1 MSSDIAERTVEANGL
16 RFGLLEAGDGPLV
29 VLLHGF
35 PDNAW
40 TWSKVIPTLVDSGY
54 RVVAPFMRGYPPT
67 EIPAEGRYDPA
78 ALADDVAGL
87 IDELNGGD
95 PAFVVGH
102 DWGAMATYAAIGLHP
117 EKLRRAVAIAI
128 GHPGAVTRIF
138 EHPDLLHH
146 TFHAWLFQLPG
157 LSETAVRHGD
167 LAMVEY
173 LWNLWSPGIE
183 DADHIKGVKE
193 TLAGPGAVEA
203 ALGYYRA
210 LVRFALTH
218 PEESQRI
225 QFTPATVPTLSVYG
239 GNDPAARLSEG
250 EEQFFAAEHRV
261 ATVEGAG
268 HFVQR
273 ERPDE
278 LSKLV
283 LDWLGS

>member
-1 MSSDIAERTVEANGL
+1 MGTDIKERLVEANGM
-16 RFGLLEAGDGPLV
+16 RFATIEGGDGPLV
-29 VLLHGF
+29 LLLHGF
-35 PDNAW
+35 PDTAW
-40 TWSKVIPTLVDSGY
+40 TWSYVMPPLIDAGY
-54 RVVAPFMRGYPPT
+54 RVAAPIMRGYPPT
-67 EIPAEGRYDPA
+67 EIPSDGRYDPA

-87 IDELNGGD
+87 VDALNEGE

-102 DWGAMATYAAIGLHP
+102 DWGAIATYAAIGLRP
-117 EKLRRAVAIAI
+117 EKLRRAVTISI
-128 GHPGAVTRIF
+128 GHPGGVTRIF
-138 EHPDLLHH
+138 EHPDLLRHA
-146 TFHAWLFQLPG
+146 FHVWLFQLPG
-157 LSETAVRHGD
+157 LSETAVRHDD
-167 LAMVEY
+167 LAMIDY

-183 DADHIKGVKE
+183 DADHLKRVKE

-225 QFTPATVPTLSVYG
+225 QFTPATVPTLSIYG

-250 EEQFFAAEHRV
+250 DERFFAAEHRAEIV
-261 ATVEGAG
+261 DGAG

-278 LSKLV
+278 LTTLV
-283 LDWLGS
+283 LEWLKE